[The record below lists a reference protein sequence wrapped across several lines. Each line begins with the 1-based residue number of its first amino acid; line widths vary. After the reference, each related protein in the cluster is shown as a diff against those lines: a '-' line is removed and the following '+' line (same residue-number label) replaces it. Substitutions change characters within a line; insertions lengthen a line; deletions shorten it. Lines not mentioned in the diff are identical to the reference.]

1 MNHHILIHWMLFWSH
16 PNLNH
21 RMLLLNH
28 CMPSHWV
35 PFLNH
40 HNLTDG
46 VLYWTSIHWMFFLD
60 QHNLKHGVLFL
71 NLCAANPWRTNHC
84 VLGHLPLQG
93 LVYASLDVW
102 WTHSRTTPGVC
113 CSSSAS
119 HATVQSTQS
128 HVQLLQIVTNS
139 ESCSE
144 VWTASGTLCVPLHSV
159 IVTHHM

>member
-1 MNHHILIHWMLFWSH
+1 MLMNHHILIHWMLFWSH

-71 NLCAANPWRTNHC
+71 NLCTANPWTTNHR

-93 LVYASLDVW
+93 LVYASLDVG
-102 WTHSRTTPGVC
+102 WTYSRMIPQC
-113 CSSSAS
+113 LP
-119 HATVQSTQS
+119 
-128 HVQLLQIVTNS
+128 QLLCISCNSTEHTVSCAVTADCYS

-144 VWTASGTLCVPLHSV
+144 VWPDQGHPLCTTA
-159 IVTHHM
+159 